1 MILLV
6 QLASLIGLSLS
17 QIQFAH
23 LQKDELA
30 CTTPYNQPGRC
41 IGLRQCRNILELL
54 RRPIPQDV
62 LWYVRRSVCK
72 FEGFLPDV
80 CCPENKIII
89 GQQIDTTTTTTTT
102 PITTTT
108 PELLPAWGAWSPR

>member
-80 CCPENKIII
+80 CCPENNNINNNNNNNN
-89 GQQIDTTTTTTTT
+89 DNNNNNTRATTSMGILVTLV
-102 PITTTT
+102 I
-108 PELLPAWGAWSPR
+108 